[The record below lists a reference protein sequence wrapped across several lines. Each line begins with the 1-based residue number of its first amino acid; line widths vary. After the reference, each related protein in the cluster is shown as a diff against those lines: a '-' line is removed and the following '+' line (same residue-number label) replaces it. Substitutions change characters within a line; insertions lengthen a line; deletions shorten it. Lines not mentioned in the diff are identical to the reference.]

1 MARHIITNKHG
12 NPTTYFWTDK
22 HVNQASEAVIFRKLE
37 DESVKK
43 VRGAYFDC
51 KAGKVVKQ

>member
-1 MARHIITNKHG
+1 MARHVIMNKHG

-22 HVNQASEAVIFRKLE
+22 HVNDSSEAVVFRKAG

-43 VRGAYFDC
+43 MRGVYFDC